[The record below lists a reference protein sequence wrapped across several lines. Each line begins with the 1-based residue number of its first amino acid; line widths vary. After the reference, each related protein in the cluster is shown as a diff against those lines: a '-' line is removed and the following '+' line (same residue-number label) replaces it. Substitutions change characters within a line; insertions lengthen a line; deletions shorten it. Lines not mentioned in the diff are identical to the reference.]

1 MNVITRMTFDNART
15 KAISRFGMSNL
26 HFSEYPIFG
35 GWKLD
40 IRLAVMAD
48 ADRIFDMDY
57 GEVRVMDDGTVTLSH
72 RLTGEFDTVDE
83 LLDVLADRLS
93 RMVKD
98 YKDYVRIETERLLEA
113 L

>member
-15 KAISRFGMSNL
+15 KAISRFGTSNL
-26 HFSEYPIFG
+26 HFSEYPVYD

-40 IRLAVMAD
+40 IRLVIMAD
-48 ADRIFDMDY
+48 ADGIFAMDY
-57 GEVRVMDDGTVTLSH
+57 GEIRVTNDGATTLLYRH
-72 RLTGEFDTVDE
+72 ADVYDTLDE
-83 LLDVLADRLS
+83 LFDVMAERFA
-93 RMVKD
+93 RMIRD

>member
-1 MNVITRMTFDNART
+1 MNVITRKIFDDA
-15 KAISRFGMSNL
+15 KAKAVRRFGMSNL

-57 GEVRVMDDGTVTLSH
+57 GEVRVMDDGTTTLLYRH
-72 RLTGEFDTVDE
+72 ADVYDTLDDLFDF
-83 LLDVLADRLS
+83 LAERFAG
-93 RMVKD
+93 MIKD